1 VTTLCEEFEA
11 QRPMGAVAASFGV
24 FDGVHLGHLH
34 VIDQLKRSAAARGLM
49 PVVVTLSNNPLS
61 VLRPEV
67 PVVQITSL
75 RERLDLLR
83 ASGVERV
90 VPVTFTREMSL
101 LSAEE
106 FMQALCDCLG
116 LRHLLVGPDFALGHG
131 REGTPQYLST
141 LGADMGYT
149 VETATPFELDG
160 VSVRSTVI
168 RQLLAA
174 GDIEAAA
181 SLLGRPFALDGPVV
195 EGEGRGGGL
204 LGFPTANL
212 GLGPLQAL
220 PADGVYATWITVEGV
235 RYPSATSVGIK
246 PTFHDDAPRVV
257 EAFVLDF
264 DGNLY
269 GKHARL
275 EFVKRLRDQERFDDV
290 DALVAKMT
298 LDIEETRAVLAHASV
313 SPPAAGKGA

>member
-1 VTTLCEEFEA
+1 MTTLCEELEA
-11 QRPMGAVAASFGV
+11 QRPLGPVAASFGV
-24 FDGVHLGHLH
+24 FDGVHRGHLH
-34 VIDQLKRSAAARGLM
+34 VIEQLKRSAAARGLI

-90 VPVTFTREMSL
+90 VPVTFTSDMSL

-106 FMQALCDCLG
+106 FMHALCDCLG

-131 REGTPQYLST
+131 REGTPQYMAT

-160 VSVRSTVI
+160 VSVRSTAI
-168 RQLLAA
+168 RQILAA

-181 SLLGRPFALDGPVV
+181 KLLGRPFALDGLVV

-212 GLGPLQAL
+212 GLDPLQAL

-246 PTFHDDAPRVV
+246 PTFHDEAPRVI

-275 EFVKRLRDQERFDDV
+275 EFVKRLRGQERFDGV

-298 LDIEETRAVLAHASV
+298 QDIGETRAVLAHA
-313 SPPAAGKGA
+313 PASGEA